1 MKNLALDASASGCD
15 RRQGTLWDREKKKK
29 TWRFLVAFLT
39 RIVRQI
45 QENYL
50 KPYINKSKSDRNLVL
65 NK

>member
-1 MKNLALDASASGCD
+1 MLLVVIEDKVHCGI
-15 RRQGTLWDREKKKK
+15 GKKKKK

-50 KPYINKSKSDRNLVL
+50 KPYMNKSKSDRNLVL

>member
-1 MKNLALDASASGCD
+1 MLHASGCD
-15 RRQGTLWDREKKKK
+15 RRQGTFWEREKKEENMA
-29 TWRFLVAFLT
+29 FLVAFLA

>member
-1 MKNLALDASASGCD
+1 MLHASGCD
-15 RRQGTLWDREKKKK
+15 RRQGTLWDRGKKEENMA
-29 TWRFLVAFLT
+29 FLVAFLA

-45 QENYL
+45 QENYV

>member
-1 MKNLALDASASGCD
+1 MLESKQLQYLGEAEENMA
-15 RRQGTLWDREKKKK
+15 
-29 TWRFLVAFLT
+29 FLVAFLA

-45 QENYL
+45 QENYV

>member
-1 MKNLALDASASGCD
+1 M
-15 RRQGTLWDREKKKK
+15 TELWDREKKEENMA
-29 TWRFLVAFLT
+29 FLVAFLT